1 MFCPNCGAQAPD
13 GSSNCPNCG
22 VPLAANSA
30 PVPPPAAPQGNPYGT
45 YNNGNPYNAV
55 PPTGKEP
62 RNIAIAIILTIVTC
76 GIYGIYWFIV
86 LTNETNEA
94 ACEPNGTSGG
104 IAFLLT
110 LVTCGIYGFYWAYKQ
125 GEKID
130 KAKNMRNSVFDST
143 AVWSWNHCICTDA
156 ERTESAALN
165 NLQKIQTSGLELQG
179 RLCFLIFFCRKGV
192 GKWNHPNQIP
202 VKSFGF
208 QKDCCLPVLPAAST
222 TC

>member
-110 LVTCGIYGFYWAYKQ
+110 LVTAAFTASTGRISREKRLTRQKICGI
-125 GEKID
+125 
-130 KAKNMRNSVFDST
+130 
-143 AVWSWNHCICTDA
+143 
-156 ERTESAALN
+156 
-165 NLQKIQTSGLELQG
+165 
-179 RLCFLIFFCRKGV
+179 CR
-192 GKWNHPNQIP
+192 PAIP
-202 VKSFGF
+202 VF
-208 QKDCCLPVLPAAST
+208 CI
-222 TC
+222 

>member
-30 PVPPPAAPQGNPYGT
+30 PVPPPVAPQGNPYGT

-55 PPTGKEP
+55 PPTGKEH

-130 KAKNMRNSVFDST
+130 KAKNMRNLPSSNSGILYLILQLFGLGII
-143 AVWSWNHCICTDA
+143 AY
-156 ERTESAALN
+156 ALMQN
-165 NLQKIQTSGLELQG
+165 EL
-179 RLCFLIFFCRKGV
+179 
-192 GKWNHPNQIP
+192 NQ
-202 VKSFGF
+202 
-208 QKDCCLPVLPAAST
+208 LH
-222 TC
+222 